1 VAAGALL
8 LVFALVRRG
17 GSLGLAL
24 WIAGAVYVSEIVAA
38 GRHVDATAPVVAVL
52 LLLCGELAAWS
63 LDERWE
69 IRSDDLLGWRRAA
82 AVCALALAGLVAA
95 AVVLGLA
102 AVPPSHGLVWTAVG
116 AVAAVGAAGVGAL
129 LRPR

>member
-1 VAAGALL
+1 M
-8 LVFALVRRG
+8 RRG
-17 GSLGLAL
+17 GTLGLAL

-38 GRHVDATAPVVAVL
+38 GRQVDATAPVVALL

-63 LDERWE
+63 LDERWQ

-82 AVCALALAGLVAA
+82 AVSALVLAGLIASSL
-95 AVVLGLA
+95 VLGLA
-102 AVPPSHGLVWTAVG
+102 AVPPSHGLLWTVVG
-116 AVAAVGAAGVGAL
+116 AAAAVGAAGVGAW